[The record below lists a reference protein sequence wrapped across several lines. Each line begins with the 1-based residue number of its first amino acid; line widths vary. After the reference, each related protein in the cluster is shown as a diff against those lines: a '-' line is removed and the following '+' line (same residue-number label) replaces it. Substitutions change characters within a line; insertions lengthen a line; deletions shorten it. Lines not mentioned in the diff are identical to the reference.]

1 LFRSGHYS
9 IKIIGIRVSTFTCF
23 KPIEMIDKI
32 NLRGL
37 LPDFQSLTLSVETNE
52 QLSAIFVCALL
63 VTFIF
68 FVFWSL
74 VVCFSAYLRSRWVS
88 KIIHKQTS
96 STVVSSRQGLIE
108 KAQKR
113 KGVEGHLWREF
124 DETLLEVE
132 QDGEVGLLN
141 TLDASH
147 FFNNSTLAPGIT
159 ESRMLAAVPGFLTAL
174 GVIGTFIGLQL
185 GLSELNIG
193 NDVSVTEMKTG
204 LAHVIGG
211 AKIAFMTSVWGVALS
226 VLFNVFEKLLAGLI
240 RKKVHKLQNQIDRLF
255 PRLSAEF
262 QLQRIADDGKQSRES
277 LQGLAEKIGDKMQES
292 LVQATAGIQAGLEA
306 SLEKIMAP
314 AINKLVDETSDGNQ
328 KALETLIGS
337 FLEKFGEI
345 GGHQKV
351 AMESASQKVNDSLN
365 SLSSSMEIFLSKLD
379 QNQNNSAEREKEL
392 IGTIS
397 EQVSLLVNQSTE
409 QGQILTDYVE
419 KQLTGLTEKFQ
430 SREDNSAKREQ
441 INQALFVKQSK
452 EVKESTEALM
462 GRVEEGLES
471 QFAASN
477 ALLDQGKNLQSGVE
491 ESVQANIEA
500 SSKMQKSASELKAAA
515 TEMNDFSSQI
525 NSAGNKLSGAIT
537 EAVSSTTDLAHQNKI
552 TSELIKEHRQ
562 QLIDDRAQFTEVA
575 NRLQSLVQSADSV
588 FDKMSDHQ
596 RVFLKE
602 LEGNVSS
609 LAAQMTTLLNNYA
622 DRANAQTAEHLDLWA
637 RHTTNYAEQM
647 GTAYQALS
655 NVVEDIEDKL
665 GH

>member
-1 LFRSGHYS
+1 
-9 IKIIGIRVSTFTCF
+9 
-23 KPIEMIDKI
+23 MIDKI